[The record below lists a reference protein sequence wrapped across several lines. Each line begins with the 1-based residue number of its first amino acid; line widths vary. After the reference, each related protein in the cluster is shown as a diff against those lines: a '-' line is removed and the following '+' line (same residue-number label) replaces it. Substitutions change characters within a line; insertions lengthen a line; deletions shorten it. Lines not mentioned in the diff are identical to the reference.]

1 LTPIGLRFCASAHFR
16 YDECV
21 DELQPHHRATPAQLD
36 ELFKGAE
43 TLDANDR
50 LRLIARLWASLPDT
64 HWAAPSEQ
72 ELALIQRQLNDF
84 DTDGLG
90 EVPWRIIRQ
99 MTAERAR
106 QANAVKIYSAPR
118 RFDLATIFV
127 VTSAYSLFFAILSGF
142 GADPWVSIVLG
153 GFITLVG
160 IGQALLFG
168 GGKPRAASI
177 ITGVA
182 VMVTASIA
190 WQIYDNRM
198 RSDEFLIFLL
208 FSQTLSGAIAGYLA
222 GVLVGGVFLVAD
234 VIRRT
239 FVRSEETPELEAD
252 ASHIE

>member
-1 LTPIGLRFCASAHFR
+1 
-16 YDECV
+16 V
-21 DELQPHHRATPAQLD
+21 DELQPHHRATSAQLD
-36 ELFKGAE
+36 ELFQGAE
-43 TLDANDR
+43 TLDPNDR
-50 LRLIARLWASLPDT
+50 LRLIARLWASLPET

-106 QANAVKIYSAPR
+106 QANEVKIYSAPR

-127 VTSAYSLFFAILSGF
+127 VTSAYSIFFALLSGF
-142 GADPWVSIVLG
+142 GADPWISIMLG

-160 IGQALLFG
+160 IGQAILFG
-168 GGKPRAASI
+168 GKKPRAASI
-177 ITGVA
+177 ITGA
-182 VMVTASIA
+182 TVMIVASIA
-190 WQIYDNRM
+190 WQLYDNRM
-198 RSDEFLIFLL
+198 RTDEFLIFLI
-208 FSQTLSGAIAGYLA
+208 FSQAISGVIAGYIA

-234 VIRRT
+234 AIRRKFT
-239 FVRSEETPELEAD
+239 RSEVTSEVEAN